1 MENTQ
6 ADLDK
11 LKSHVQTSLG
21 KEINKLILKG
31 KGAVSMAYYVETNDG
46 GKYIV
51 KQERIDKEVEPQNDL
66 IVEAKVA
73 QQLYDLNLSVPIP
86 HVVFVSENPKMYGY
100 EYIEGDLMRG
110 IWETLSEN
118 ERVDICTKLG
128 YFHAEI
134 GKKFTKEM
142 AQTIGIKNDMS
153 EDLHPEVSAD
163 YKRLIL
169 DAGVPE
175 EFKSLVKEAKSI
187 FEVTQDKLA
196 YQFLHNDSHHEN
208 IIIKD
213 KKISGI
219 IDFGNAEYGEITKEF
234 SRYIRDF
241 PEYFKYIVTA
251 YEEESGNK
259 LSYERLIS
267 NALISGFIDIVE
279 DYRKG
284 GDDRLKAEKAIDTYK
299 NLIQETSKN
308 T

>member
-134 GKKFTKEM
+134 GKKFNKE
-142 AQTIGIKNDMS
+142 I
-153 EDLHPEVSAD
+153 
-163 YKRLIL
+163 
-169 DAGVPE
+169 
-175 EFKSLVKEAKSI
+175 
-187 FEVTQDKLA
+187 
-196 YQFLHNDSHHEN
+196 
-208 IIIKD
+208 
-213 KKISGI
+213 
-219 IDFGNAEYGEITKEF
+219 
-234 SRYIRDF
+234 
-241 PEYFKYIVTA
+241 
-251 YEEESGNK
+251 
-259 LSYERLIS
+259 
-267 NALISGFIDIVE
+267 
-279 DYRKG
+279 
-284 GDDRLKAEKAIDTYK
+284 
-299 NLIQETSKN
+299 
-308 T
+308 